1 MYYNDTANT
10 LNNTVSMIGNMQ
22 TYNIV
27 GLVIGIMA
35 SILIYFL
42 FINVDKKYDSKFINS
57 AKKFLNFETNTI
69 EPLLIISYIY
79 AAVYFFIVSIN
90 LINVDFLS
98 FIQTLLISQ
107 VLIRIIFEIAM
118 LSVRIYKNTSEIN
131 KKMK

>member
-42 FINVDKKYDSKFINS
+42 FINVDKKYDSKFIKS